1 MGLIWRMVYNVVSV
15 VAAERET
22 RKTDTTIQ
30 RAGASAEV
38 LVRSYCP
45 SGYILKSCR
54 CTCIIGTDCSEVQG
68 G

>member
-1 MGLIWRMVYNVVSV
+1 MENGVQGGVRV

-38 LVRSYCP
+38 LVITELLS
-45 SGYILKSCR
+45 SGYWKAV
-54 CTCIIGTDCSEVQG
+54 DVHV
-68 G
+68 